1 MDDFDRYGAIWEGND
16 CHNRKW
22 GKASF
27 WDASWLQ
34 GLAPKDIAPLI
45 FDLSKKR
52 KCSVKKA
59 LENDFWVSQINM
71 QTGLSVEHIVQFSK
85 LWEMLQ
91 NVHLENDNIDK
102 IMWKPSNDGCYSAKT
117 AYNMQFENLAISPLS
132 TIVWKPWAPPKCNFF
147 AWLILKNRVWMV
159 DRLQKTGWLNSELCK
174 LCNQVQE
181 SADNLFFKCQFTI
194 GVWSSL
200 KAWLDLHDVE
210 PRQWQVMS
218 TVKEWWLKGVHRRGQ
233 SRREMASFAMLVS

>member
-1 MDDFDRYGAIWEGND
+1 VLLGQDR
-16 CHNRKW
+16 
-22 GKASF
+22 
-27 WDASWLQ
+27 LQ
-34 GLAPKDIAPLI
+34 H
-45 FDLSKKR
+45 
-52 KCSVKKA
+52 
-59 LENDFWVSQINM
+59 E
-71 QTGLSVEHIVQFSK
+71 
-85 LWEMLQ
+85 
-91 NVHLENDNIDK
+91 
-102 IMWKPSNDGCYSAKT
+102 
-117 AYNMQFENLAISPLS
+117 FENLAISPFP
-132 TIVWKPWAPPKCNFF
+132 TIVWKLWAPPKCNFF